1 MHQSVCKLPA
11 MVEALSAH
19 AGPKA
24 QLLSSVLTVPLK
36 VGYMGLRRKEGR
48 KGESI
53 RLFIIIRRPVMTFQT
68 S

>member
-48 KGESI
+48 ES
-53 RLFIIIRRPVMTFQT
+53 LSVYLLLLGDL
-68 S
+68 